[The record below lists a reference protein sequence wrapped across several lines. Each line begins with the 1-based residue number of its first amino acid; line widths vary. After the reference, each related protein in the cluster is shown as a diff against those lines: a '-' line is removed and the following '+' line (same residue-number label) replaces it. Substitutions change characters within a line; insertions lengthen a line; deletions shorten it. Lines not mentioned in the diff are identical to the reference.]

1 MTAQNEHQ
9 NDAKAQLLIQTK
21 IPFWNLL
28 VQGIKKSNKLS
39 RTEAFF
45 DLIDRQR
52 VTLLK
57 NEGEYL
63 KGSILEFAKAWGWDR
78 DTVARFLDNLEQ
90 LGMLTIDMVGNQK
103 VIRLNY
109 VIEKENDSG
118 TSQKPSEPLSP
129 SSATDST

>member
-90 LGMLTIDMVGNQK
+90 LGMLTIDMLGNRK
-103 VIRLNY
+103 FFKLNY
-109 VIEKENDSG
+109 VIEEENAPG
-118 TSQKPSEPLSP
+118 ISQKPSGPLSP

>member
-1 MTAQNEHQ
+1 MATQNEHQ
-9 NDAKAQLLIQTK
+9 NDAKAQLLIQTR

-90 LGMLTIDMVGNQK
+90 LGMLTIDMVGNRK
-103 VIRLNY
+103 FFKLNY
-109 VIEKENDSG
+109 AIEKENAPG
-118 TSQKPSEPLSP
+118 ISQKPSGPLSP